1 MVKLYLPFEDWP
13 DEDHAAW
20 TSAIRDGDVLDGR
33 GVAAHWR
40 ETTRRTN
47 IHHYSRWLSF
57 LMRQGSDIHAT
68 TPAERVTEET
78 VRAYVGDLRS
88 RVAPR
93 TVVSSLVGLKVM
105 MKALAPEL
113 DWHWLAVVCN
123 RLNVQSAPSKDKRA
137 RMRSTTEIHQHAL
150 NELERLRRTTLG
162 RRIERV
168 AFRDALMIALMAC
181 RPLRLGN
188 FTSLDIGGRFHQ
200 EAGHWMIEI
209 PGNETKNGDPLT
221 FDVPA
226 TLVPCLHIY
235 LGQIRPAFLANAQA
249 ETNALWLGFQ
259 GQPLAYHTVHC
270 RIVYVTRKWFGM
282 PINPHLFRDCAA
294 TTMSSCS
301 VEDALAS
308 AALLGHRNFATTEKH
323 YIRANQL
330 EASRLVA
337 SQVSRIARELMEQD
351 R

>member
-1 MVKLYLPFEDWP
+1 
-13 DEDHAAW
+13 
-20 TSAIRDGDVLDGR
+20 
-33 GVAAHWR
+33 
-40 ETTRRTN
+40 
-47 IHHYSRWLSF
+47 
-57 LMRQGSDIHAT
+57 
-68 TPAERVTEET
+68 
-78 VRAYVGDLRS
+78 
-88 RVAPR
+88 
-93 TVVSSLVGLKVM
+93 
-105 MKALAPEL
+105 
-113 DWHWLAVVCN
+113 
-123 RLNVQSAPSKDKRA
+123 
-137 RMRSTTEIHQHAL
+137 MRSTAEIHQTAL
-150 NELERLRRTTLG
+150 NELERLRHTTLG

-168 AFRDALMIALMAC
+168 AFRDALMIALMAS

-226 TLVPCLHIY
+226 TLVPGLDIY
-235 LGQIRPAFLANAQA
+235 LGRIRPAFLGKANA
-249 ETNALWLGFQ
+249 ETNALWLGFE
-259 GQPLAYHTVHC
+259 GRPLAFHTIHC
-270 RIVYVTRKWFGM
+270 RMVYVTRKWFGM

-308 AALLGHRNFATTEKH
+308 AALLGHRNFSTTERH

-330 EASRLVA
+330 EASRLIA
-337 SQVSRIARELMEQD
+337 SQVSTIALELGGQD